1 MRRRTTRLFAG
12 VVVLGL
18 LAAACGGDDGDD
30 AASGTTSGS
39 GTTSA
44 DGGAAPSGDPIRLAA
59 LVPFSGP
66 QASLGQFAQQGADIA
81 VEFINEAGGVLGRPI
96 EVVYKDD
103 EAQTDAAVRVF
114 REAIDE
120 DIPFT
125 FGYPTSAICLAVA
138 PIATQ
143 LNGLMMSSF
152 CQTNKMT
159 HENFEENFFRVTTTN
174 EMLTRAGTHTVQ
186 EKVPD
191 AKKWVTIAPDYE
203 YGHNT
208 VNIFKNDMREN
219 LEGFEVLGETFPPFQ
234 TPTYNDYIT
243 QVANLPADGVY
254 SSLFAGDQLTMLRQ
268 AVPFNLLEGKVFLTQ
283 GMDLDVLEPMG
294 ESGNTPEGWNS
305 MVYHYEAFDNELNT
319 RFIEAMQEKH
329 GTVPTLY
336 RFNGFIS
343 VYAYAAAIEA
353 AGSTDVDEVKAAL
366 EGLEFDTPAGALTFR
381 PEDHQAIYESIAVVN
396 VVPTDTPEGFEIAE
410 FVLIPGDEVTSPAD
424 PGNPN
429 PFDAES

>member
-1 MRRRTTRLFAG
+1 MRRRTSRLVSGAL
-12 VVVLGL
+12 VLGL
-18 LAAACGGDDGDD
+18 VAAACGGDDGDS
-30 AASGTTSGS
+30 ATATTSGT

-44 DGGAAPSGDPIRLAA
+44 DGGGAPSGDPIQLAA

-66 QASLGQFAQQGADIA
+66 QASLGQFLQQGADIA
-81 VEFINEAGGVLGRPI
+81 AEFINEDGGVLGRPI

-103 EAQTDAAVRVF
+103 EAQTDASVRVF
-114 REAIDE
+114 REAVDE
-120 DIPFT
+120 GIPFT

-143 LNGLMMSSF
+143 LNALMMSSF

-159 HENFEENFFRVTTTN
+159 HENFDENFFRVTTTN
-174 EMLTRAGTHTVQ
+174 EMLTRAGAHAVQ

-191 AKKWVTIAPDYE
+191 ATNWVTIAPDYE

-208 VNIFKNDMREN
+208 VNIFKNDMRERVD
-219 LEGFEVLGETFPPFQ
+219 GFEVLAETFPPFQ
-234 TPTYNDYIT
+234 TPTFTDYIT
-243 QVANLPADGVY
+243 QIANEPADGVY

-268 AVPFNLLEGKVFLTQ
+268 AIPYNLLEGKVFLTQ

-294 ESGNTPEGWNS
+294 ASGDTPEGWNS
-305 MVYHYEAFDNELNT
+305 MVYHYEAFDNEMNT
-319 RFIEAMQEKH
+319 RFVEAMQEKH
-329 GTVPTLY
+329 DTVPTLY

-343 VYAYAAAIEA
+343 VYAYAMAIEA

-366 EGLEFDTPAGALTFR
+366 EGLEFDTPVGMLTIR
-381 PEDHQAIYESIAVVN
+381 AEDHQAIYESIAVVN

-410 FVLIPGDEVTSPAD
+410 VVLVPGDEVTSPAD